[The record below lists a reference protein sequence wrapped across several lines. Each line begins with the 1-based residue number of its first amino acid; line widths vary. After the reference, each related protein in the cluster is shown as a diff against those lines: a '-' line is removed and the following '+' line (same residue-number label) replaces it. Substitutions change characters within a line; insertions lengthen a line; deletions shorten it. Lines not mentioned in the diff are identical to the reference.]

1 MKRLYICSFSKL
13 SRQTV
18 KVTFETYKMCIFL
31 TQFCFTQESVRGHG
45 TTLLFSSRQPLIQS
59 VQETWRLSSVQSSLT
74 LRLKHV
80 QEITVCSGSESDQIN
95 LIRTS
100 STLMETDVMNV
111 KTDLTLR
118 KAAFITSL
126 RRSAPLMLELTTVL
140 WPHVERFCLEM
151 ELKWKLVWF
160 WIQ

>member
-1 MKRLYICSFSKL
+1 M
-13 SRQTV
+13 
-18 KVTFETYKMCIFL
+18 
-31 TQFCFTQESVRGHG
+31 
-45 TTLLFSSRQPLIQS
+45 
-59 VQETWRLSSVQSSLT
+59 
-74 LRLKHV
+74 
-80 QEITVCSGSESDQIN
+80 CSGSESDQIN

-151 ELKWKLVWF
+151 EPKCTVKVT
-160 WIQ
+160 IS